1 MPKWKKPEPMPDYIP
16 TKNETEWHKYC
27 VDHGIIISPMAIK
40 NEKNKW
46 HIGIAMRNTYKKVH
60 LAPYEYDRDTVWIS
74 YYEMCKYYYDK
85 RRR

>member
-1 MPKWKKPEPMPDYIP
+1 MPDYIP
-16 TKNETEWHKYC
+16 TKDETEWHKYC
-27 VDHGIIISPMAIK
+27 VNNGIIISPIAIK

-46 HIGIAMRNTYKKVH
+46 HIGIAMINTYKKVH